1 MPLLGVD
8 QLDVAY
14 GPITAVSATSFEV
27 AEGEIVSICGES
39 GAGKSTLLAAISG
52 LVPTRAGEVRY
63 RRRLITGLPP
73 HAIVRLGIG
82 HCPQGR
88 RLFSRMTVRE
98 NLELGGY
105 TQRDAWQLRRDIS
118 EACELFPILGTRMNR
133 PAIALSAAEQ
143 QMLAVARA
151 MVGRPRLLLLD
162 EPSTGMPQPIARQLF
177 DVIGS
182 LTARG
187 IAAVVVEQVG
197 CVGMV
202 PAGRRWLMEQ
212 GRLRPLSDRY
222 PDLSPQ

>member
-1 MPLLGVD
+1 MPLLVVD
-8 QLDVAY
+8 QIDVAY
-14 GPITAVSATSFEV
+14 GPIMAVAAASFEV
-27 AEGEIVSICGES
+27 AEGEIVSIHGDS

-52 LVPTRAGEVRY
+52 LVPTQAGEVRY
-63 RRRLITGLPP
+63 RRRSITGLPP
-73 HAIVRLGIG
+73 HAIMRLGIG

-118 EACELFPILGTRMNR
+118 EACELFPILGTRMSR
-133 PAIALSAAEQ
+133 PATALSAAEQ

-197 CVGMV
+197 CAGMV

-212 GRLRPLSDRY
+212 GRLRLM
-222 PDLSPQ
+222 